1 MALWAIYNSSIVERS
16 EMRDVCWKR
25 TFPLFFILRNK
36 IISYNGEGDLLR
48 YFKKENVLWQHYQ
61 LY

>member
-25 TFPLFFILRNK
+25 TFPLFFILRNLF
-36 IISYNGEGDLLR
+36 ISYNGEGDLLR
-48 YFKKENVLWQHYQ
+48 YFKKENEYV
-61 LY
+61 